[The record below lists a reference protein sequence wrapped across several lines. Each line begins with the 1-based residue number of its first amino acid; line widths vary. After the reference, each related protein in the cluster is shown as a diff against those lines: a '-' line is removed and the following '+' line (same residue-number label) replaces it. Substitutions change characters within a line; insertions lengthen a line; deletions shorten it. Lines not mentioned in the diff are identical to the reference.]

1 MNLVLLGAGKTGSV
15 VAGVAGERGHQMKI
29 IEIDENP
36 NGAALTRAALAGV
49 DAVIDFTAPHAVL
62 KNIEA
67 CTRAGTNMVVG
78 TTGWYD
84 HIPEVRSWVEQA
96 GTGFLFA
103 SNFSVGVNVFFKA
116 ITAAAAALKHGYRG
130 DILER
135 HHIHKKDAPSGT
147 AVTMRQI
154 VEKASGKRLEIRSER
169 EGEVFGFHQLTL
181 SSAADSIVH
190 LCHYFS
196 GPIDYPDLGTAVCR
210 KGVADLCHTGNR
222 PYARFG
228 QAAGCNC
235 ISPDCGGSGKNNMA
249 DRRRRHCYGKCIAV
263 H

>member
-1 MNLVLLGAGKTGSV
+1 MNFVLLGAGKTGSV
-15 VAGVAGERGHQMKI
+15 VAGIAGERGHQMKI
-29 IEIDENP
+29 IEIDENTD
-36 NGAALTRAALAGV
+36 GAALTRASLAGV
-49 DAVIDFTAPHAVL
+49 DAVIDFTSPHAVL

-67 CTRAGTNMVVG
+67 CTRAGANMVVG

-84 HIPEVRSWVEQA
+84 HVPEVRQWVEQA
-96 GTGFLFA
+96 GTGLVFA

-116 ITAAAAALKHGYRG
+116 IAAAAAALKHGYHG

-181 SSAADSIVH
+181 VSAADTIVLTH
-190 LCHYFS
+190 DATSRRGFAE
-196 GPIDYPDLGTAVCR
+196 GAVLAAEWVR
-210 KGVADLCHTGNR
+210 GKKGFYEFKDIFDQL
-222 PYARFG
+222 
-228 QAAGCNC
+228 
-235 ISPDCGGSGKNNMA
+235 
-249 DRRRRHCYGKCIAV
+249 
-263 H
+263 

>member
-15 VAGVAGERGHQMKI
+15 VAGVAGERGHRMKI
-29 IEIDENP
+29 VEIDENTD
-36 NGAALTRAALAGV
+36 GAALTRASLSGV
-49 DAVIDFTAPHAVL
+49 DAVIDFTSPLAVL

-84 HIPEVRSWVEQA
+84 HVPEVRQWVDEA
-96 GTGFLFA
+96 GTGLVFA
-103 SNFSVGVNVFFKA
+103 SNFSLGINVFFKA
-116 ITAAAAALKHGYRG
+116 IAAAAAALKHGYGG

-181 SSAADSIVH
+181 SSAADRIVLTH
-190 LCHYFS
+190 DATSRRGFAE
-196 GPIDYPDLGTAVCR
+196 GAVLAAEWIR
-210 KGVADLCHTGNR
+210 GKKGFYEFKDIFDQL
-222 PYARFG
+222 
-228 QAAGCNC
+228 
-235 ISPDCGGSGKNNMA
+235 
-249 DRRRRHCYGKCIAV
+249 
-263 H
+263 

>member
-1 MNLVLLGAGKTGSV
+1 MNLVLLGAGKTGAV
-15 VAGVAGERGHQMKI
+15 VAGVAGERGHRLKI
-29 IEIDENP
+29 VEIDENTD
-36 NGAALTRAALAGV
+36 GAALTRRSLSGV
-49 DAVIDFTAPHAVL
+49 DAVIDFTSPLAVL

-84 HIPEVRSWVEQA
+84 HVPEVRQWVDEA
-96 GTGFLFA
+96 GTGLVFA
-103 SNFSVGVNVFFKA
+103 SNFSLGINVFFKA
-116 ITAAAAALKHGYRG
+116 IAAAAAALKHGYGG

-181 SSAADSIVH
+181 DSAADRIVLTH
-190 LCHYFS
+190 DATSRRGFAE
-196 GPIDYPDLGTAVCR
+196 GAVLAAEWIR
-210 KGVADLCHTGNR
+210 GKKGFYEFKDIFDQL
-222 PYARFG
+222 
-228 QAAGCNC
+228 
-235 ISPDCGGSGKNNMA
+235 
-249 DRRRRHCYGKCIAV
+249 
-263 H
+263 

>member
-116 ITAAAAALKHGYRG
+116 IAAAAAALKHGYRG

-181 SSAADSIVH
+181 DSAADRIVLTH
-190 LCHYFS
+190 DATSRRGFAE
-196 GPIDYPDLGTAVCR
+196 GAVLAAEWIR
-210 KGVADLCHTGNR
+210 GKKGFYEFKDIFDQL
-222 PYARFG
+222 
-228 QAAGCNC
+228 
-235 ISPDCGGSGKNNMA
+235 
-249 DRRRRHCYGKCIAV
+249 
-263 H
+263 

>member
-15 VAGVAGERGHQMKI
+15 VAGVAGERGHRMKI
-29 IEIDENP
+29 VEIDENTD
-36 NGAALTRAALAGV
+36 GAALTRASLSGV
-49 DAVIDFTAPHAVL
+49 DAVIDFTSPLAVL

-84 HIPEVRSWVEQA
+84 HVPEVRQWVDEA
-96 GTGFLFA
+96 GTGLVFA
-103 SNFSVGVNVFFKA
+103 SNFSLGINVFFKA
-116 ITAAAAALKHGYRG
+116 IAAAAAALKHGYGG

-169 EGEVFGFHQLTL
+169 DGEVFGFHQLTL
-181 SSAADSIVH
+181 SSAADRIVLTH
-190 LCHYFS
+190 DATSRRGFAE
-196 GPIDYPDLGTAVCR
+196 GAVLAAEWIR
-210 KGVADLCHTGNR
+210 GKKGFYEFKDIFDQL
-222 PYARFG
+222 
-228 QAAGCNC
+228 
-235 ISPDCGGSGKNNMA
+235 
-249 DRRRRHCYGKCIAV
+249 
-263 H
+263 

>member
-15 VAGVAGERGHQMKI
+15 VAAVAGERGHRMKI
-29 IEIDENP
+29 VEVDENTD
-36 NGAALTRAALAGV
+36 GAALTRASLSGV
-49 DAVIDFTAPHAVL
+49 DAVIDFTSPHAVL

-84 HIPEVRSWVEQA
+84 HVPEVRQWVDRA
-96 GTGFLFA
+96 GTGLVFA
-103 SNFSVGVNVFFKA
+103 SNFSLGINVFFKA
-116 ITAAAAALKHGYRG
+116 IAAAAAALKHGYRG

-181 SSAADSIVH
+181 DSAADRIVLTH
-190 LCHYFS
+190 DATSRRGFAE
-196 GPIDYPDLGTAVCR
+196 GAVLAAEWIR
-210 KGVADLCHTGNR
+210 GKKGFYEFKDIFDQL
-222 PYARFG
+222 
-228 QAAGCNC
+228 
-235 ISPDCGGSGKNNMA
+235 
-249 DRRRRHCYGKCIAV
+249 
-263 H
+263 

>member
-15 VAGVAGERGHQMKI
+15 VAGVAGERGHRMKI
-29 IEIDENP
+29 VEIDENTD
-36 NGAALTRAALAGV
+36 GAALTLASLSGV
-49 DAVIDFTAPHAVL
+49 DAVIDFTSPLAVL

-84 HIPEVRSWVEQA
+84 HVPEVRQWVDEA
-96 GTGFLFA
+96 GTGLVFA
-103 SNFSVGVNVFFKA
+103 SNFSLGINVFFKA
-116 ITAAAAALKHGYRG
+116 IAAAAAALKHGYGG

-181 SSAADSIVH
+181 SSAADRIVLTH
-190 LCHYFS
+190 DATSRRGFAE
-196 GPIDYPDLGTAVCR
+196 GAVLAAEWIR
-210 KGVADLCHTGNR
+210 GKKGFYEFKDIFDQL
-222 PYARFG
+222 
-228 QAAGCNC
+228 
-235 ISPDCGGSGKNNMA
+235 
-249 DRRRRHCYGKCIAV
+249 
-263 H
+263 

>member
-15 VAGVAGERGHQMKI
+15 VAGVAGERGHRMKI
-29 IEIDENP
+29 VEIDENTD
-36 NGAALTRAALAGV
+36 GAALTRASLSGV
-49 DAVIDFTAPHAVL
+49 DAVIDFTSPHAVL

-84 HIPEVRSWVEQA
+84 HVPEVRQWVDEA
-96 GTGFLFA
+96 GTGLVFA
-103 SNFSVGVNVFFKA
+103 SNFSLGINVFFKA
-116 ITAAAAALKHGYRG
+116 IAAAAAALKHGYGG

-181 SSAADSIVH
+181 SSAADRIVLTH
-190 LCHYFS
+190 DATSRRGFAE
-196 GPIDYPDLGTAVCR
+196 GAVLAAEWIR
-210 KGVADLCHTGNR
+210 GKKGFYEFKDIFDQL
-222 PYARFG
+222 
-228 QAAGCNC
+228 
-235 ISPDCGGSGKNNMA
+235 
-249 DRRRRHCYGKCIAV
+249 
-263 H
+263 

>member
-1 MNLVLLGAGKTGSV
+1 MNFVLLGAGKTGSV
-15 VAGVAGERGHQMKI
+15 VSGVAGERGHQMKI

-103 SNFSVGVNVFFKA
+103 SNFSVGINVFFKA
-116 ITAAAAALKHGYRG
+116 IAAAAAAALKHGYHG

-181 SSAADSIVH
+181 DSAADRIVLTH
-190 LCHYFS
+190 DATSRRGFAE
-196 GPIDYPDLGTAVCR
+196 GAVLAAEWIR
-210 KGVADLCHTGNR
+210 GKKGFYEFKDIFDQL
-222 PYARFG
+222 
-228 QAAGCNC
+228 
-235 ISPDCGGSGKNNMA
+235 
-249 DRRRRHCYGKCIAV
+249 
-263 H
+263 

>member
-1 MNLVLLGAGKTGSV
+1 MNMVLLGAGKTGSV
-15 VAGVAGERGHQMKI
+15 VAAVAAERGHRMKI
-29 IEIDENP
+29 VEIDENTD
-36 NGAALTRAALAGV
+36 GAALTRASLAGV
-49 DAVIDFTAPHAVL
+49 DAVIDFTSPLAVL

-84 HIPEVRSWVEQA
+84 HVPEVRQLVDGA
-96 GTGFLFA
+96 GTGLIFA

-116 ITAAAAALKHGYRG
+116 IAAASAALKHGYRG
-130 DILER
+130 EILER

-181 SSAADSIVH
+181 DSAADRIVLTH
-190 LCHYFS
+190 DATSRRGFAE
-196 GPIDYPDLGTAVCR
+196 GAVLAAEWIR
-210 KGVADLCHTGNR
+210 GKKGFYEFKDIFDQL
-222 PYARFG
+222 
-228 QAAGCNC
+228 
-235 ISPDCGGSGKNNMA
+235 
-249 DRRRRHCYGKCIAV
+249 
-263 H
+263 

>member
-1 MNLVLLGAGKTGSV
+1 MNFVLLGAGKTGSV
-15 VAGVAGERGHQMKI
+15 VAGVAGERGHRMKI

-36 NGAALTRAALAGV
+36 DGAALTRASLAGV
-49 DAVIDFTAPHAVL
+49 DAVIDFTSPHAVL

-67 CTRAGTNMVVG
+67 CTRAGTSMVVG
-78 TTGWYD
+78 TTGWHD
-84 HIPEVRSWVEQA
+84 HVPQVRQWVEQA
-96 GTGFLFA
+96 GTGFVFA

-116 ITAAAAALKHGYRG
+116 IAAASAALKHGYHG

-181 SSAADSIVH
+181 DS
-190 LCHYFS
+190 
-196 GPIDYPDLGTAVCR
+196 
-210 KGVADLCHTGNR
+210 VADRIVLTHDATSRRGF
-222 PYARFG
+222 AEG
-228 QAAGCNC
+228 AVLAAEW
-235 ISPDCGGSGKNNMA
+235 IRGKKGFYEFK
-249 DRRRRHCYGKCIAV
+249 DIFDQL
-263 H
+263 

>member
-15 VAGVAGERGHQMKI
+15 VAGVAGERGHRMKI
-29 IEIDENP
+29 VEIDENTD
-36 NGAALTRAALAGV
+36 GAALTRASLSGV
-49 DAVIDFTAPHAVL
+49 DAVIDFTSPLAVL

-84 HIPEVRSWVEQA
+84 HVPEVRQWVDEA
-96 GTGFLFA
+96 GTGLVFA
-103 SNFSVGVNVFFKA
+103 SNFSLGINVFFKA
-116 ITAAAAALKHGYRG
+116 IAAAAAALKHGYGG

-181 SSAADSIVH
+181 DSAADRIVLTH
-190 LCHYFS
+190 DATNRRGFAE
-196 GPIDYPDLGTAVCR
+196 GAVLAAEWIR
-210 KGVADLCHTGNR
+210 GKKGFYEFKDIFDQL
-222 PYARFG
+222 
-228 QAAGCNC
+228 
-235 ISPDCGGSGKNNMA
+235 
-249 DRRRRHCYGKCIAV
+249 
-263 H
+263 

>member
-1 MNLVLLGAGKTGSV
+1 MNFVLLGAGKTGSV
-15 VAGVAGERGHQMKI
+15 VAGIAGERGHQMKI
-29 IEIDENP
+29 VEIDENTD
-36 NGAALTRAALAGV
+36 GAALTRASLAGV
-49 DAVIDFTAPHAVL
+49 DAVIDFTSPHAVL

-67 CTRAGTNMVVG
+67 CARAGTNMVVG

-84 HIPEVRSWVEQA
+84 HVPDVRKWVDEA
-96 GTGFLFA
+96 GTGLVFA

-116 ITAAAAALKHGYRG
+116 IAAAAAALKHGYHG

-181 SSAADSIVH
+181 GSAADTIVLTH
-190 LCHYFS
+190 DAASRRGFAE
-196 GPIDYPDLGTAVCR
+196 GAVLAAEWIR
-210 KGVADLCHTGNR
+210 GKKGFYEFKDIFDQL
-222 PYARFG
+222 
-228 QAAGCNC
+228 
-235 ISPDCGGSGKNNMA
+235 
-249 DRRRRHCYGKCIAV
+249 
-263 H
+263 

>member
-15 VAGVAGERGHQMKI
+15 VAGVAGERGHQTKI

-49 DAVIDFTAPHAVL
+49 DAVIDFTGPQAVL

-67 CTRAGTNMVVG
+67 CTQAGTNMVVG

-103 SNFSVGVNVFFKA
+103 SNFSVGMNVFLKA
-116 ITAAAAALKHGYRG
+116 IAAAAAALKHGYRG

-181 SSAADSIVH
+181 DSAADRIVLTH
-190 LCHYFS
+190 DANSRRGFAE
-196 GPIDYPDLGTAVCR
+196 GAVLAAEWIR
-210 KGVADLCHTGNR
+210 GKKGFYEFKDIFDQL
-222 PYARFG
+222 
-228 QAAGCNC
+228 
-235 ISPDCGGSGKNNMA
+235 
-249 DRRRRHCYGKCIAV
+249 
-263 H
+263 

>member
-1 MNLVLLGAGKTGSV
+1 
-15 VAGVAGERGHQMKI
+15 
-29 IEIDENP
+29 
-36 NGAALTRAALAGV
+36 V
-49 DAVIDFTAPHAVL
+49 DAVIDFTSPHAVL

-84 HIPEVRSWVEQA
+84 HVPEVRQWVDGA
-96 GTGFLFA
+96 GTGLVFA
-103 SNFSVGVNVFFKA
+103 SNFSLGINVFFKA
-116 ITAAAAALKHGYRG
+116 IAAAAAALKHGYDG

-181 SSAADSIVH
+181 DSAADRIVLTH
-190 LCHYFS
+190 DATSRRGFAE
-196 GPIDYPDLGTAVCR
+196 GAVLAAEWIR
-210 KGVADLCHTGNR
+210 DKKGFYEFKDIFDQL
-222 PYARFG
+222 
-228 QAAGCNC
+228 
-235 ISPDCGGSGKNNMA
+235 
-249 DRRRRHCYGKCIAV
+249 
-263 H
+263 

>member
-15 VAGVAGERGHQMKI
+15 VAGVAGERGHRMKI
-29 IEIDENP
+29 VEIDENP
-36 NGAALTRAALAGV
+36 DGGALTRASLAGV

-67 CTRAGTNMVVG
+67 CARAGTNMVVG
-78 TTGWYD
+78 TTGWYE
-84 HIPEVRSWVEQA
+84 HIPEVRTWVEQA
-96 GTGFLFA
+96 GTGLIFA

-116 ITAAAAALKHGYRG
+116 IAAAAAALKHGYRG

-154 VEKASGKRLEIRSER
+154 VERASGKRLEIRSER

-181 SSAADSIVH
+181 DSAADRIVLTH
-190 LCHYFS
+190 DATSRRGFAE
-196 GPIDYPDLGTAVCR
+196 GAVLAAEWIR
-210 KGVADLCHTGNR
+210 GKKGFYEFKDIFDQL
-222 PYARFG
+222 
-228 QAAGCNC
+228 
-235 ISPDCGGSGKNNMA
+235 
-249 DRRRRHCYGKCIAV
+249 
-263 H
+263 

>member
-29 IEIDENP
+29 VEIDENP
-36 NGAALTRAALAGV
+36 NGVALTRAALAGV
-49 DAVIDFTAPHAVL
+49 DAVIDFTAPQAVL

-96 GTGFLFA
+96 ATGFLFA

-116 ITAAAAALKHGYRG
+116 IAAAAAALKHGYHG

-181 SSAADSIVH
+181 SSPADSIVLTH
-190 LCHYFS
+190 DASNRRGFAE
-196 GPIDYPDLGTAVCR
+196 GAVLAAEWIR
-210 KGVADLCHTGNR
+210 GKKGFYEFKDIFDQL
-222 PYARFG
+222 
-228 QAAGCNC
+228 
-235 ISPDCGGSGKNNMA
+235 
-249 DRRRRHCYGKCIAV
+249 
-263 H
+263 

>member
-1 MNLVLLGAGKTGSV
+1 MNFVLLGAGKTGSV
-15 VAGVAGERGHQMKI
+15 VAGIAGERGHQMKI

-36 NGAALTRAALAGV
+36 DGAALTRASLAGV
-49 DAVIDFTAPHAVL
+49 DAVIDFTSPHAVL

-84 HIPEVRSWVEQA
+84 HIPEVRQWVEQA
-96 GTGFLFA
+96 GTGLLFA

-116 ITAAAAALKHGYRG
+116 IAAAAAALKHGYHG

-154 VEKASGKRLEIRSER
+154 VEKASGKRVEIRSER
-169 EGEVFGFHQLTL
+169 EGEVFGFHQLTFD
-181 SSAADSIVH
+181 SAADSIVLTH
-190 LCHYFS
+190 DATSRRGFAE
-196 GPIDYPDLGTAVCR
+196 GAVLAAEWIR
-210 KGVADLCHTGNR
+210 GKKGFYEFKDIFDQL
-222 PYARFG
+222 
-228 QAAGCNC
+228 
-235 ISPDCGGSGKNNMA
+235 
-249 DRRRRHCYGKCIAV
+249 
-263 H
+263 